1 MKFKEIYVWT
11 SENSQ
16 VTSINDMKELF
27 NKCLSMT
34 LYTCEIVVTMVTV
47 VTMATVIEALSLQNL
62 CNI

>member
-27 NKCLSMT
+27 NKCLGMT
-34 LYTCEIVVTMVTV
+34 LYMWNREKV

>member
-34 LYTCEIVVTMVTV
+34 LYTCEIVKKW
-47 VTMATVIEALSLQNL
+47 LPWQQ
-62 CNI
+62 

>member
-1 MKFKEIYVWT
+1 MKFKKIYVWT

-34 LYTCEIVVTMVTV
+34 LYTCEIVKKW
-47 VTMATVIEALSLQNL
+47 LPWQQ
-62 CNI
+62 

>member
-16 VTSINDMKELF
+16 VTSINDMIELF
-27 NKCLSMT
+27 NKCLGMT
-34 LYTCEIVVTMVTV
+34 LYMWNRGKV